1 MKVLHFVPQLS
12 ADSPNA
18 LAVDLAFALQ
28 AFGETSV
35 VAAPNRELLTPIIS
49 GKFKFVRFNK
59 GHLPGLWGKVMR
71 LRSIIR
77 SQRVDIVQAY
87 GYEAIA
93 IATRACSSLPNEQRP
108 KLVGSLSTYPQQ
120 LDFIDHTHLLSCDAI
135 SIIHTD
141 LRSFLKNI
149 QPSLIKSWI
158 IPHGVNELQYYPGYV
173 PSTDE
178 FSQLRTVHPQ
188 LEGRFVICLP
198 APIGEPWCTRDIIP
212 ILSILQSQDIPAHA
226 LLVGTTRFAEPGY
239 LKSLR
244 REIRAAG
251 LDQHITRVDPPKD
264 LRGLLC
270 AADAVLCL
278 TAKPITYSASALQA
292 LALGR
297 PTVGYGH
304 GAVQDYLE
312 AMQPM
317 GILPVGDPDSAADML
332 SQWYTVPPDPPEE
345 IPYPYKL
352 SDTAKKYHELHT
364 NLTQTP

>member
-1 MKVLHFVPQLS
+1 MKVLHFVPRLS

-18 LAVDLAFALQ
+18 LAVELAFALQ

-35 VAAPNRELLTPIIS
+35 VAAPNRELFTPIINE
-49 GKFKFVRFNK
+49 KFRFVRFSK
-59 GHLPGLWGKVMR
+59 GHLPRLWGEVMR

-77 SQRVDIVQAY
+77 AQRVDIVQSY
-87 GYEAIA
+87 GYEAVDIA
-93 IATRACSSLPNEQRP
+93 ARACSGLPNEQRP

-120 LDFIDHTHLLSCDAI
+120 IDSINHTHLLSCDAI
-135 SIIHTD
+135 SILHTN
-141 LRSFLKNI
+141 LRNFLKNI

-158 IPHGVNELQYYPGYV
+158 IPHGVNEVQYYPGYI
-173 PSTDE
+173 PDTGKIN
-178 FSQLRTVHPQ
+178 QLRTLHPQ

-212 ILSILQSQDIPAHA
+212 ILSILRSRDVPAHA
-226 LLVGTTRFAEPGY
+226 LLVGSTHFAKSGY
-239 LKSLR
+239 LTSLR

-251 LDQHITRVDPPKD
+251 LEQHITHVNPPED
-264 LRGLLC
+264 LRVLLC
-270 AADAVLCL
+270 AADAVVCL
-278 TAKPITYSASALQA
+278 TAKPTTYSASALQA

-317 GILPVGDPDSAADML
+317 GVLPVGDPDSAADVL
-332 SQWYTVPPDPPEE
+332 SQWHSVPPDPPKE

-352 SDTAKKYHELHT
+352 SDTAKKYHELYT
-364 NLTQTP
+364 NLIQTS